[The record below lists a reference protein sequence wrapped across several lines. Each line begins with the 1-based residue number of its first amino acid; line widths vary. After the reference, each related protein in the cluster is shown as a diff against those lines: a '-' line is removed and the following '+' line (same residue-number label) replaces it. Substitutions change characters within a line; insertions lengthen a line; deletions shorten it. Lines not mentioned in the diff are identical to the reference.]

1 MGLRSSSKF
10 LFLPK
15 TLAKVILDR
24 TRAEYKGARF
34 HEWNRVTNDQR
45 GGMEM
50 PSREDYPE
58 YRQAGTGRGTGCPL
72 FTQEDRAL

>member
-1 MGLRSSSKF
+1 MGLYTSSKF

-24 TRAEYKGARF
+24 TRAEYKGAQLS
-34 HEWNRVTNDQR
+34 EWNRVTNDQP

-50 PSREDYPE
+50 PSREDYPQ
-58 YRQAGTGRGTGCPL
+58 YRQAGPGRGSVCP
-72 FTQEDRAL
+72 